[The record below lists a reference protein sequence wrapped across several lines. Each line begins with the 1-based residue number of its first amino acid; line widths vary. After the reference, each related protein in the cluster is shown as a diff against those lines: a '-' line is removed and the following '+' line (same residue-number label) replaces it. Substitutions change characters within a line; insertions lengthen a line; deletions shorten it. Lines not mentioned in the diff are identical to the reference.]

1 MVTTQQLELLAPLS
15 GVLMPLE
22 QVPDPVFSSRLM
34 GDGLCIDPTSQ
45 VLCAPLAGVISNLQH
60 TGHAVSITDASGVQ
74 VLLHIGLDTVN
85 LGGQGFTCL
94 VEEGQQVVA
103 GQALIEFDA
112 DYVAQHARSLLTL
125 MLVASGESI
134 IDVSGSE
141 VLVEAGQPV
150 LRVGEAAVQAST
162 QQAPSQ
168 GDTLFSLAIALPNPN
183 GLHARPAAVFAQAAK
198 GFAATIE
205 LHKHEQRINA
215 KSLVAI
221 MTLQTSH
228 GDVVQVSATGED
240 AEQAIRVLSDL
251 LVAGCGEAVTP
262 VAQVATETTY
272 ASAPEPVRVD
282 DTLLRGVCASSGAVF
297 GQVVQIAAQ
306 TLDYPEAGAGE
317 AFERAQLQR
326 ALLEADTALDSLGR
340 EFSQGPQGQIF
351 SAHRELLQDPSLLEQ
366 AYPLLASGKSAAFSW
381 AAAVEANEKVFRNL
395 GNAFLA
401 ERAQD
406 LADVG
411 QRVLKL
417 ILRVEDTVQAL
428 PDNAILIAEQL
439 SPSQTAGLDKTKVV
453 GFATVGGG
461 ATSHVAILARA
472 LGLPAM
478 CGLPAHVLSLASG
491 TPVLL
496 DAEQGELHVHP
507 S

>member
-125 MLVASGESI
+125 MLVVSGESI
-134 IDVSGSE
+134 TDVSGSE

-150 LRVGEAAVQAST
+150 LRVGAADPQAST

-251 LVAGCGEAVTP
+251 LLAGCGEAVTP

-272 ASAPEPVRVD
+272 APAPEAVRVD
-282 DTLLRGVCASSGAVF
+282 DALLRGVCASSGAVF

-326 ALLEADTALDSLGR
+326 ALLEADTALDTLGR

-351 SAHRELLQDPSLLEQ
+351 SAHRELLQDPTRTQPLFIHAVTMENHGPLHLEQVEAAQLPTWFDQPLLQGMDDLAPYLRHIANADLMLGKLRTTLLEQ
-366 AYPLLASGKSAAFSW
+366 PNEALLCFFGDHVPILPDVYQAIGEPVGDTDYLIWSNRRPLNVTPSPLQVDRLACHLLACAAQTPSTRG
-381 AAAVEANEKVFRNL
+381 AA
-395 GNAFLA
+395 
-401 ERAQD
+401 
-406 LADVG
+406 
-411 QRVLKL
+411 
-417 ILRVEDTVQAL
+417 
-428 PDNAILIAEQL
+428 
-439 SPSQTAGLDKTKVV
+439 
-453 GFATVGGG
+453 
-461 ATSHVAILARA
+461 
-472 LGLPAM
+472 
-478 CGLPAHVLSLASG
+478 
-491 TPVLL
+491 
-496 DAEQGELHVHP
+496 
-507 S
+507 